1 MRYRFKTSFTMII
14 DTHSHCY
21 WETLEPR
28 IDEVVSNMQK
38 NGVTQAIQIGC
49 DVASSQKAI
58 ALARRFP

>member
-1 MRYRFKTSFTMII
+1 MII

>member
-1 MRYRFKTSFTMII
+1 MII

-38 NGVTQAIQIGC
+38 NGVIQAIQIGC
-49 DVASSQKAI
+49 DVESSQKAI